1 MENIAIMDNIIRV
14 IVFDDGYHDKFVVY
28 ENITHKY
35 SFYSFINKIAF
46 RHCDTYLA
54 KTVHYEDLEEDKAV
68 EAFDAIDLSSAKLVN
83 TEEITKAFDILWSCK
98 NAVEGI
104 DVY

>member
-1 MENIAIMDNIIRV
+1 MENIVMMDNIIRV

-28 ENITHKY
+28 ENNPHKDNFC
-35 SFYSFINKIAF
+35 SFVNKIAC

-54 KTVHYEDLEEDKAV
+54 KTVHYEDLKEDNAV

-83 TEEITKAFDILWSCK
+83 TEKIKKAFEILWNCK
-98 NAVEGI
+98 SAVEGI

>member
-1 MENIAIMDNIIRV
+1 MEKFIDA
-14 IVFDDGYHDKFVVY
+14 IVFDDGYHDKFV
-28 ENITHKY
+28 ICKGDIHKY
-35 SFYSFINKIAF
+35 SFWLFVNKIAIY
-46 RHCDTYLA
+46 HNETYII

-83 TEEITKAFDILWSCK
+83 TEKIKKAFEILWNCK

-104 DVY
+104 DVR